1 MEHAVRP
8 PAVSGLFYPAERD
21 VLQQQV
27 TDYLDQAGTQQT
39 PPPKALIAPHAGYPF
54 SGAVAG
60 EAYAPVRAIADR
72 IERVILLGPSHRV
85 PLRGI
90 AASRADFFATPLG
103 NVRVDQGTQADLV
116 TQRPDVV
123 YREDAHEREHGL
135 EVHLPFLQALLD
147 DFSVVPLV
155 VGDSS
160 PEDVGTLLDSLWG
173 GPETLIAIS
182 SDLSHFMDYDSA
194 VRRDR
199 TTSEAIESLAYEKVR
214 DGDACGRHPI
224 NGLLW
229 LARQKGLEG
238 RILDLRNSADAG
250 APKDSVVGYGAYVF
264 N

>member
-1 MEHAVRP
+1 MDAQIRP
-8 PAVSGLFYPAERD
+8 PAVAGLFYPDNGD
-21 VLQQQV
+21 VLASQV
-27 TDYLDQAGTQQT
+27 HGFLDNADSAID
-39 PPPKALIAPHAGYPF
+39 PPKALIAPHAGYPF

-60 EAYAPVRAIADR
+60 RAYAPVRGNAHR
-72 IERVILLGPSHRV
+72 FSRVVLLGPSHRV
-85 PLRGI
+85 PFRGM
-90 AASRADFFATPLG
+90 AASRADYFATPMG
-103 NVRVDQGTQADLV
+103 NVRVDQKTLAQLTAER
-116 TQRPDVV
+116 QDVV

-155 VGDSS
+155 VGDAS
-160 PEDVGTLLDSLWG
+160 PEEVGSLLESVWG

-194 VRRDR
+194 VRRD
-199 TTSEAIESLAYEKVR
+199 TATSEAIENLRYEEVHE
-214 DGDACGRHPI
+214 GDACGRNPI

-229 LARQKGLEG
+229 LARREGMEG
-238 RILDLRNSADAG
+238 RILDLRNSGDAG